1 MNATVE
7 KRKKNLEKIQKKCKT
22 VKQNQLGVCK
32 FVEVR
37 VQTFKQE
44 MDGSWVRTGMAV
56 EQGLQYENRVKL
68 VDGRLVYLNKSG
80 TKIVTEYQGIPL
92 WATKELEDIFIGYDM
107 FDTPVPF

>member
-1 MNATVE
+1 
-7 KRKKNLEKIQKKCKT
+7 
-22 VKQNQLGVCK
+22 
-32 FVEVR
+32 
-37 VQTFKQE
+37 
-44 MDGSWVRTGMAV
+44 MDVSWVRTGMTV